1 MAVWIDTL
9 CLIASVCSLRL
20 SGLTLCVWL
29 QVCVCYGCLDSHFVF
44 DCKCVF
50 VMACLIHTL
59 CLIASVCSLWL
70 SGLTLCVWLQVC
82 IRYGCLDLHF
92 VFDLQLCV
100 HYSCQDWHFVF
111 DRKLVCVM
119 DFHECLELLFVLPYK
134 PLSSTTHLFKTAF
147 IYVLRVVIKRKT
159 LQKVHIMTISS
170 LCFASFLTVD
180 GFCTYLMHKNMPWF

>member
-1 MAVWIDTL
+1 MSIFVWLSTDHIVLTL
-9 CLIASVCSLRL
+9 ATILVFISPHPLVATCLITTA
-20 SGLTLCVWL
+20 
-29 QVCVCYGCLDSHFVF
+29 
-44 DCKCVF
+44 
-50 VMACLIHTL
+50 
-59 CLIASVCSLWL
+59 CSLWL